1 MGGQKWPP
9 TDADSVAITAI
20 EASIVKIISSPP
32 SSLLP
37 PTDSSL
43 AGTNPSRVGAQDLD
57 ALAEETVQ
65 ISRIGDLQGSDA
77 TADVDL
83 EKVAALR
90 QSIAD
95 GSLQTDAQAIYTS
108 LVADIREMA
117 GSEPT

>member
-1 MGGQKWPP
+1 MN
-9 TDADSVAITAI
+9 IT
-20 EASIVKIISSPP
+20 SSPL

-43 AGTNPSRVGAQDLD
+43 AGTTPSRVAPQDLD
-57 ALAEETVQ
+57 GLAEETVQ
-65 ISRIGDLQGSDA
+65 ISRLGDLEGSDA

-95 GSLQTDAQAIYTS
+95 GSLHTDAEAIYTS

>member
-1 MGGQKWPP
+1 M
-9 TDADSVAITAI
+9 
-20 EASIVKIISSPP
+20 
-32 SSLLP
+32 
-37 PTDSSL
+37 
-43 AGTNPSRVGAQDLD
+43 
-57 ALAEETVQ
+57 AEETVQ

>member
-1 MGGQKWPP
+1 MK
-9 TDADSVAITAI
+9 IT
-20 EASIVKIISSPP
+20 SSPL

-43 AGTNPSRVGAQDLD
+43 TGTSASRAVPQELD
-57 ALAEETVQ
+57 SLAEETVQ
-65 ISRIGDLQGSDA
+65 ISNIGDLAGTDA

-95 GSLQTDAQAIYTS
+95 GSLQTDAEAIYTS
-108 LVADIREMA
+108 LVADVREMA